1 MSDWGLGTHVAI
13 GLAAFLLGWYFIGLY
28 LNRRRAGLLVR
39 QVRDSIQPFGGTA
52 TIRWI
57 GRSAF
62 RIEAEQVR
70 SPLSKLGVSLLL
82 EPRETFLLWVFGRL
96 FGRRDWL
103 MASAC
108 LDGTVS
114 AVFEVYHPKRKGG
127 MDSASEV
134 RALGWQAEPL
144 PGRPELCY
152 AAPGADGRA
161 LAQEVMAVL
170 RGSEIWR
177 VRVRHK
183 EPQLSVSLPV
193 PVSEARTPLPIFTL
207 LPQLAQA
214 VLTRGGSGRSD
225 GEDRNRSQAT

>member
-28 LNRRRAGLLVR
+28 LNRRRAGVLVR

-62 RIEAEQVR
+62 QIEAEQVR

-134 RALGWQAEPL
+134 RALGWHAEPL
-144 PGRPELCY
+144 PGRPELVY
-152 AAPGADGRA
+152 AAPGADGRG
-161 LAQEVMAVL
+161 LAQRVMAEFHGV
-170 RGSEIWR
+170 EIWR
-177 VRVRHK
+177 VRVRNK
-183 EPQLSVSLPV
+183 PPQISVSLPI
-193 PVSEARTPLPIFTL
+193 PVSETRVPLPVFTQL
-207 LPQLAQA
+207 SRLAQL
-214 VLTRGGSGRSD
+214 VLARGGPDQS
-225 GEDRNRSQAT
+225 